1 MESFLSATLPATT
14 RAPSGEGP
22 REKALPSLNACEQS
36 PPRTV
41 KRATWRSF
49 VCRVDVLWTVLF
61 FTLLASVGVGI
72 AVITKTL
79 VSNAVL
85 ESWHT
90 LHDLHAHVIGKWLNQ
105 RISVAY
111 YMGAN
116 LASLSARSS
125 LPMQS
130 ESTLATICSILTAY
144 DKQMLIST
152 LSIASLKH
160 REVINC
166 MHGFTDNA
174 STDRF
179 AGYVSY
185 NHSVNATYFVDKDTF
200 RFHRPLRVAKKW
212 PDSVQNISHY
222 IEENTKAVPILRI
235 ARKCDTGHI
244 SDIGRRHIWRVG
256 TYLPH
261 LLALNTP
268 ACIVDR
274 SLPDRNHGIITD
286 YVHLHING
294 SRLLQEMDGARL
306 TGARIALFINH
317 TLAHADPLIMSNN
330 WGQPTTHNTVIYTP
344 LLQSNTTYLKSSDIH
359 DPLMRAALKRVNL
372 AALQVEGYRYTV
384 DFQYEC
390 APATVTAWSYMTS
403 KGLVLPL
410 IYVSGQADITPP
422 HTCIDIVSNCTVAAA
437 VLVLTAVFWCLIHR
451 TFSKPLS
458 GLQASLLASVEHGE
472 RQLYRPGRGTRLVRF
487 AEVEALIKAHN
498 KTMQQLRDV
507 DAFVPEGLRQRIMD
521 GTTSHSEDAAK
532 RGASTR
538 LPRRRRR
545 KPKATP
551 LSLHLSTVV
560 YVSIRANASITTAL
574 APSPPP
580 PPPPPR
586 LDEEQDPH
594 WLRGQQ
600 RLIAVAERTAQAANT
615 ANSGP
620 FPTPAAL
627 TARSTASTAPPAA
640 SRRCRW
646 RLVATCSARWIT
658 ACGRS
663 PWMCCAPA
671 ARGWTAL

>member
-1 MESFLSATLPATT
+1 MRYRSHLRHWPPPHMACGNVSATPA
-14 RAPSGEGP
+14 RP
-22 REKALPSLNACEQS
+22 Q
-36 PPRTV
+36 
-41 KRATWRSF
+41 
-49 VCRVDVLWTVLF
+49 
-61 FTLLASVGVGI
+61 
-72 AVITKTL
+72 
-79 VSNAVL
+79 
-85 ESWHT
+85 H
-90 LHDLHAHVIGKWLNQ
+90 
-105 RISVAY
+105 
-111 YMGAN
+111 
-116 LASLSARSS
+116 ASLYRGQE
-125 LPMQS
+125 P
-130 ESTLATICSILTAY
+130 
-144 DKQMLIST
+144 
-152 LSIASLKH
+152 
-160 REVINC
+160 
-166 MHGFTDNA
+166 
-174 STDRF
+174 
-179 AGYVSY
+179 
-185 NHSVNATYFVDKDTF
+185 
-200 RFHRPLRVAKKW
+200 
-212 PDSVQNISHY
+212 
-222 IEENTKAVPILRI
+222 
-235 ARKCDTGHI
+235 
-244 SDIGRRHIWRVG
+244 
-256 TYLPH
+256 
-261 LLALNTP
+261 
-268 ACIVDR
+268 
-274 SLPDRNHGIITD
+274 PDRNHGTITD